1 MRKRFVRTAEKCFW
15 QESMNSCARSVER
28 KGRAMVERKVRR
40 GERMSHLKIT
50 RCKGEGQGSCKMCM
64 DNGKWNTNWM
74 RFLYEIEGY
83 EGCYCSECAKKIET
97 SERYKQGITAREALE
112 IGKEISKG
120 IQDGVASVYGD
131 TNNGKEG

>member
-1 MRKRFVRTAEKCFW
+1 
-15 QESMNSCARSVER
+15 
-28 KGRAMVERKVRR
+28 
-40 GERMSHLKIT
+40 MSHLKIT

-74 RFLYEIEGY
+74 CFLYEIEGY
-83 EGCYCSECAKKIET
+83 EGCYCSECAKRIET
-97 SERYKQGITAREALE
+97 GEGYKQGITAREALE